1 VAAGC
6 CQIAR
11 SGAVEAYVTASCEA
25 GSDTDHSGLEVLGAV
40 ADGMEHAMDILK
52 SKKRGGGAAAAAAVL
67 RKLCNDHAR
76 FDLDAPQS
84 RVVEVREASQ

>member
-1 VAAGC
+1 MAAGC

-11 SGAVEAYVTASCEA
+11 SGAVEAYATASCEA

-40 ADGMEHAMDILK
+40 ADGMEHAMNILK
-52 SKKRGGGAAAAAAVL
+52 SKKRGGGAAAAAEL

-76 FDLDAPQS
+76 FDAPQS

>member
-1 VAAGC
+1 MAAGC

-11 SGAVEAYVTASCEA
+11 SGAVDAYDTASCEA

-52 SKKRGGGAAAAAAVL
+52 SKKRGGGAAAAAEL

-76 FDLDAPQS
+76 FDAPL
-84 RVVEVREASQ
+84 VEVREASQ